1 MSHPEKDELIFI
13 YSSKFSA
20 GVCGSPFG
28 EVKQFIH
35 TPSIKLV
42 NLDYYDEEKWD
53 YVYIDNKF
61 SLDEYLYIQNRYDR
75 VIRRL
80 PLWLRKNID

>member
-13 YSSKFSA
+13 YSSKFFA
-20 GVCGSPFG
+20 GVCGSPLG

-42 NLDYYDEEKWD
+42 NLDYYDKEKWD
-53 YVYIDNKF
+53 CVYIDNKF
-61 SLDEYLYIQNRYDR
+61 SLDEYLYVQNRYEK
-75 VIRRL
+75 ITKGM
-80 PLWLRKNID
+80 PSWLRKNTE